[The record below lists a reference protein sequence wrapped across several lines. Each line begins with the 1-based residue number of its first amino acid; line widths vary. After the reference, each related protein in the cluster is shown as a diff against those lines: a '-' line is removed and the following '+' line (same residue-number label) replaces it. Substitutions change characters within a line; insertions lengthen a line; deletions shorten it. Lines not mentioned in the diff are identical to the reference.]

1 VDGNSDADRQLTARL
16 YSSDLDLKITQEVIL
31 GIGGVR
37 TLRKLGYEPTAW
49 HMNEGHSAFSSLER
63 ARELVVKGKTFDEAA
78 DIIHK
83 NTVFTTHT
91 PVPAGNEQFPLWLMD
106 KYFSHLWTQLGLD
119 RDQFMDI
126 ARMQQ
131 PWGETFSMP
140 VLAIRMSAFR
150 NGVSELH
157 GQVARKMWQFLFEDT
172 KVEDVPISYVTN
184 GIHTGTWMARR
195 LRNLFSEYFDPNWR
209 ENIDDPQ
216 IWEKIKDVPDEEL
229 WEVRRHL
236 KRKLMMYLRDRSR
249 AQWLHDGIHP
259 VQVVAGGALL
269 DPYALTIGFA
279 RRFATYKRANLIFRD
294 VDRILHL
301 INDHNRPVQII
312 FAGKA
317 HPADEP
323 GKLLIQEIY
332 RIVKKAECGGRL
344 VFVED
349 YDMNIARYLV
359 QGVDVWLN
367 TPRRPMEASG
377 TSGEKA
383 ALNGVLNFSVLDG
396 WWREG
401 YNGKN
406 GWSIGSEKEYADT
419 NAQDEADANSLY
431 ETLENEIIP
440 MYYENR
446 TPEGVPLDWMEYMK
460 ETIRTCG
467 PNFSMRRMVKEYT
480 TELYIP
486 SIENGKK

>member
-1 VDGNSDADRQLTARL
+1 
-16 YSSDLDLKITQEVIL
+16 
-31 GIGGVR
+31 
-37 TLRKLGYEPTAW
+37 
-49 HMNEGHSAFSSLER
+49 
-63 ARELVVKGKTFDEAA
+63 
-78 DIIHK
+78 
-83 NTVFTTHT
+83 
-91 PVPAGNEQFPLWLMD
+91 
-106 KYFSHLWTQLGLD
+106 
-119 RDQFMDI
+119 
-126 ARMQQ
+126 
-131 PWGETFSMP
+131 
-140 VLAIRMSAFR
+140 
-150 NGVSELH
+150 
-157 GQVARKMWQFLFEDT
+157 
-172 KVEDVPISYVTN
+172 
-184 GIHTGTWMARR
+184 MARR

-446 TPEGVPLDWMEYMK
+446 TPDGVPLDWMEYMK